1 MKMSLLFRQT
11 CSLVGALGEN
21 LRSSEAWGS
30 CSGSVLLLS
39 LLNRCNTK
47 QNEYQESQCDP
58 ACGETDLPGHA
69 DIADLVSLIA
79 AAGEALLN
87 GPLWPVAA
95 ALSAS
100 RKLAP
105 VHRRQLS
112 ICHILIS
119 AGFYQL
125 RKESMKKEFI

>member
-1 MKMSLLFRQT
+1 MRLLCRQT
-11 CSLVGALGEN
+11 CSLIGALGEN
-21 LRSSEAWGS
+21 LRGSEAWSS

-39 LLNRCNTK
+39 LLNRCSTK
-47 QNEYQESQCDP
+47 QDENQESENDP
-58 ACGETDLPGHA
+58 AGEEADLPGHA

-87 GPLWPVAA
+87 GPLRPVAA

-100 RKLAP
+100 RKWAP
-105 VHRRQLS
+105 VHCRQPSTCHVLS
-112 ICHILIS
+112 S

-125 RKESMKKEFI
+125 KKREFEKKLL